1 MDFRTEPS
9 KPEAAAGEIS
19 ACGDNPSESP
29 ATVTPGGHGKTAR
42 TRKPTRSKPGGPI
55 SRDTSKT
62 RPDRRSLLSRYGRRP
77 VRRARRGCRR
87 RSVPRRSD
95 RPHCSTDGPRRTAVV
110 NNPTA
115 TTGHGYQGGPSV
127 AQPLR
132 QPGPHHH
139 SRSKSQSG
147 LSLTVC
153 SHRAGRTNNDQ
164 PRPPLSTPL
173 KGSGRTS
180 QRGPQFRQ
188 LAQPCHPRPRTTN
201 PPCNKSGSPMGSSS
215 HTDRSEQPP
224 TTDQCPNPTGRD
236 TGP

>member
-1 MDFRTEPS
+1 MDIRMEPS
-9 KPEAAAGEIS
+9 NPAAAADPIS

-29 ATVTPGGHGKTAR
+29 ATGTPDRHGKTAR
-42 TRKPTRSKPGGPI
+42 TRKTTSTEHGDHDLARHTRDKTGP
-55 SRDTSKT
+55 
-62 RPDRRSLLSRYGRRP
+62 PPLLSRHVRRP
-77 VRRARRGCRR
+77 ARRAMRGCRR

-95 RPHCSTDGPRRTAVV
+95 RPHCSTDSPRRTAVV

-115 TTGHGYQGGPSV
+115 TTGHGYQGGPPV

-132 QPGPHHH
+132 QPGLHHH

-147 LSLTVC
+147 LSLTIC

-173 KGSGRTS
+173 ERSGRTS

-201 PPCNKSGSPMGSSS
+201 PPRSKSGSPMGSSS

>member
-1 MDFRTEPS
+1 MDIRMEPS
-9 KPEAAAGEIS
+9 NPAAAADPIS

-29 ATVTPGGHGKTAR
+29 ATGTPDRHGKTAR
-42 TRKPTRSKPGGPI
+42 TQKPTRSKPGGPI
-55 SRDTSKT
+55 SRDTPKT
-62 RPDRRSLLSRYGRRP
+62 RPDRRLLLSRYGRRP
-77 VRRARRGCRR
+77 ARRAMRGCRR

-95 RPHCSTDGPRRTAVV
+95 RPHCSTDSPRRTAVV

-115 TTGHGYQGGPSV
+115 TTGHGY
-127 AQPLR
+127 
-132 QPGPHHH
+132 H

-147 LSLTVC
+147 LSLTIC

-173 KGSGRTS
+173 ERSGRTS

-201 PPCNKSGSPMGSSS
+201 PPRSKSGSPMGSSS